1 MGGAVRSDE
10 FVATVGPHLGSG
22 ANSGVKRFTTFDLA
36 ERYEQDDTC
45 DVGGKVFY
53 HKSLLYLV
61 ARGLESGPDRAT
73 GVVPLVG
80 LEATLDRP
88 VAGDGRSL
96 RQVIDASGGRIV
108 IAPGGTSLDLRSDAK
123 GHGDFDNDQATLNAV
138 LLRMLRKT
146 SLPVFGAAGAKASGA
161 KAGASDAAGA
171 VAARGDVGRRLP
183 RPIQVAPASS
193 GPRWWAVRPAQSRS
207 AGRSRRHRPVRSR
220 RRPRSHRR
228 AAVPASTCS
237 SPAAGRNASAP
248 DPDGR
253 RAGDRPAG

>member
-1 MGGAVRSDE
+1 M
-10 FVATVGPHLGSG
+10 
-22 ANSGVKRFTTFDLA
+22 KRFTTFDLA

-108 IAPGGTSLDLRSDAK
+108 IAPGGNSLDLRSDAK

-146 SLPVFGAAGAKASGA
+146 SLPVIGAAGAKPAGA
-161 KAGASDAAGA
+161 KAGAKPTAGA
-171 VAARGDVGRRLP
+171 APRRRQAAAAAADPGRAGLVGASMVGGPP
-183 RPIQVAPASS
+183 RAK
-193 GPRWWAVRPAQSRS
+193 
-207 AGRSRRHRPVRSR
+207 PVR
-220 RRPRSHRR
+220 RPLKASPTSQIPTEAAIAPKSGSPGFDMLIASGWKERKR
-228 AAVPASTCS
+228 A
-237 SPAAGRNASAP
+237 
-248 DPDGR
+248 
-253 RAGDRPAG
+253 

>member
-1 MGGAVRSDE
+1 M
-10 FVATVGPHLGSG
+10 
-22 ANSGVKRFTTFDLA
+22 KRFTTFDLA

-88 VAGDGRSL
+88 VAVDGRSL

-146 SLPVFGAAGAKASGA
+146 SLPVFGGAGAKASGA
-161 KAGASDAAGA
+161 KAGAKPAAGA
-171 VAARGDVGRRLP
+171 APEATSGGGCRGRSR
-183 RPIQVAPASS
+183 VAPASS
-193 GPRWWAVRPAQSRS
+193 GPRWWAVRPGQSRS

-220 RRPRSHRR
+220 RRPPSRRR
-228 AAVPASTCS
+228 AAAPASTCS

-253 RAGDRPAG
+253 RAGDRPRGLRSRPARRTCRP

>member
-1 MGGAVRSDE
+1 M
-10 FVATVGPHLGSG
+10 
-22 ANSGVKRFTTFDLA
+22 KRFTTFDLA

-108 IAPGGTSLDLRSDAK
+108 IAPGGKSLDLRSDAK

-146 SLPVFGAAGAKASGA
+146 SLPVFGAAGAKAAGA
-161 KAGASDAAGA
+161 KAGAKPRRAGA
-171 VAARGDVGRRLP
+171 
-183 RPIQVAPASS
+183 APEATS
-193 GPRWWAVRPAQSRS
+193 GGGCR
-207 AGRSRRHRPVRSR
+207 GRSRS
-220 RRPRSHRR
+220 RRPRRGLDGGRSAPRK
-228 AAVPASTCS
+228 AGP
-237 SPAAGRNASAP
+237 PAAQGVADQS
-248 DPDGR
+248 DPDGGR
-253 RAGDRPAG
+253 HRAEERQPRLRHAHRQRLEGTQARLTGTVAGRVIAPAG

>member
-146 SLPVFGAAGAKASGA
+146 SLPVFGAAGAKAPGA
-161 KAGASDAAGA
+161 KAGAREAAGTS
-171 VAARGDVGRRLP
+171 
-183 RPIQVAPASS
+183 PI
-193 GPRWWAVRPAQSRS
+193 R
-207 AGRSRRHRPVRSR
+207 
-220 RRPRSHRR
+220 RR
-228 AAVPASTCS
+228 AAAA
-237 SPAAGRNASAP
+237 AAGP
-248 DPDGR
+248 G
-253 RAGDRPAG
+253 RAGLVGASMVGGPPRAKPVRRPLKASPTSRIPTEAAIAPKSGSPGFDMLIASGWKERKRA